1 MKKSRRTQEQLSRN
15 LTGFEGDSYI
25 EEEIKKLVQK
35 FEIKTIIETGTF
47 LGGTTKKLAQIANQV
62 YTIEVDSEN
71 IPEATEFLKDSTN
84 VTVKEGSSSEI
95 LRDLLKRDH
104 GNTLFYLDAHSHID
118 TPLLDELKAIA
129 EAEIKP
135 VVVIHDWKIPDRPD
149 LGYDSYNGQDYTFE
163 WIKPSIEAI
172 YGNDYA
178 YYYNNQAEGAKR
190 GVIYIHSSS

>member
-1 MKKSRRTQEQLSRN
+1 MKKSRRTQEELSRN
-15 LTGFEGDSYI
+15 LTGFEGDYYI
-25 EEEIKKLVQK
+25 EEEIKKLVHK
-35 FEIKTIIETGTF
+35 FEINTIIETGTF
-47 LGGTTKKLAQIANQV
+47 LGGTTKKLAQLANQV

-71 IPEATEFLKDSTN
+71 IPEATEYLKDSTN
-84 VTVKEGSSSEI
+84 VTVMEGCSPEL
-95 LRDLLKRDH
+95 LRNLLKRDR

-135 VVVIHDWKIPDRPD
+135 VIVIHDWKIPDRPD

-190 GVIYIHSSS
+190 GVIYIHSNS